1 MTKQE
6 EIDWGLRKF
15 LSEWTEQDGEQYLY
29 DFSLALRGYLHSQGV
44 VIKVERELP
53 DWKEADC
60 IGGGAKLAQQDM
72 LDNNWRCVESL
83 LDKDNPV

>member
-29 DFSLALRGYLHSQGV
+29 DFSLALRGYLHSQG
-44 VIKVERELP
+44 IRLP
-53 DWKEADC
+53 DGSSLIE
-60 IGGGAKLAQQDM
+60 
-72 LDNNWRCVESL
+72 ES
-83 LDKDNPV
+83 

>member
-1 MTKQE
+1 MRKQE
-6 EIDWGLRKF
+6 EVFYILQDVRLGN
-15 LSEWTEQDGEQYLY
+15 LSEYEATLKLQEL
-29 DFSLALRGYLHSQGV
+29 GV